1 MHPGGGRPHSLGTES
16 FIGNKSVS
24 FPHARHKVD
33 SFGSLATTFRERE
46 RERGR
51 GRNQEKTEGEF
62 GWPNGK
68 RQTKERSKHS
78 TADLTYARQKVLASL
93 RDGLQVLCASTASL
107 CTRGGRVCR
116 V

>member
-33 SFGSLATTFRERE
+33 SFGSLATTFRE
-46 RERGR
+46 G
-51 GRNQEKTEGEF
+51 EGEIRKRLRENS
-62 GWPNGK
+62 GGQMGSGK
-68 RQTKERSKHS
+68 HKRGVN

-93 RDGLQVLCASTASL
+93 RDGLQFLCASTAPL
-107 CTRGGRVCR
+107 CTRGGRDCR